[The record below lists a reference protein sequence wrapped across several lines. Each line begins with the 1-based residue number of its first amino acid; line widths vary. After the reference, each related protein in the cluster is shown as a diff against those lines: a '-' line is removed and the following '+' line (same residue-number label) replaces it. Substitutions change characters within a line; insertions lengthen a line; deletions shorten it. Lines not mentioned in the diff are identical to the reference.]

1 MHHREKYLKKIKS
14 KSGGSVMLQVAALL
28 GEDSLRQ
35 NCQLLRETG
44 KEQTCLGADCPFF
57 TSRGRRC

>member
-1 MHHREKYLKKIKS
+1 
-14 KSGGSVMLQVAALL
+14 MLQVVALL

-35 NCQLLRETG
+35 NCQLLRETR